1 MVNTTNSPQH
11 RDSDDSLI
19 AEMNMINTAHSR
31 QESASRQ
38 PMRKLAGFYRRQRR
52 LMFTLTVIFAA
63 VALLIVYLLHDR
75 YDAATLLMLD
85 QAQTQLSDAKVN
97 TLPSVESEVEIMS
110 SDAIYQKVALKLGL
124 ASKAKPGPDK
134 IDGDVERSN
143 NTSASA
149 STGQMVDR
157 LIPIPDNDII
167 RVPSHII
174 KALKKKLK
182 VRRRGSSDVIAV
194 EATAD
199 SPKEAAMLS
208 RVFTKVY
215 LAEHVRSKLQF
226 IEGIERALEERV
238 ASLRKQ
244 GKSSGV
250 GATNGPEIDTA
261 IRNFSS
267 QYLARYKLVE
277 LNRQAVLPHLR
288 VASWAVEPDHA
299 SFPQREL
306 LAIAG
311 VLAAIQLAIAIA
323 LLVDLNFTGISSPR
337 ELELASGVWN
347 IGQIPSAGLRRTR
360 RKKCHDWIIELPTSP
375 FSCSIHKLYNGV
387 DLLLRQNQV
396 TPSVMVTGMSEK
408 ICHDVIAVA
417 LARSAALGGK
427 KVVIVSGETH
437 VSRLPLLMSLNE
449 QEPAADVSEE
459 AIEQAVPNNLQTDPK
474 TDLKVLDVKQGGYG
488 WNDGIIHY
496 SVFTG
501 TLEYL
506 ERNFDLVVVVA
517 PSLPQADNIFMQAVR
532 TGLRLLVV
540 QGGASMEDEVTE
552 AVQRLRRVGGDN
564 VVTALIKH

>member
-1 MVNTTNSPQH
+1 
-11 RDSDDSLI
+11 
-19 AEMNMINTAHSR
+19 MINTAPSR

-38 PMRKLAGFYRRQRR
+38 PMRKLAGFYRRQKR

-63 VALLIVYLLHDR
+63 VALLIVYFLHDR
-75 YDAATLLMLD
+75 YEAATLLMLD
-85 QAQTQLSDAKVN
+85 QVQTQSSDSKAN
-97 TLPSVESEVEIMS
+97 TLPSVESEIEIMS

-124 ASKAKPGPDK
+124 ASREKPSPDI
-134 IDGDVERSN
+134 IDENVERPN
-143 NTSASA
+143 DTPATA
-149 STGQMVDR
+149 STSQAVDR
-157 LIPIPDNDII
+157 SIFIPDSDII
-167 RVPSHII
+167 KVPSHII
-174 KALKKKLK
+174 KTLKKKIK

-226 IEGIERALEERV
+226 IEGVERALEERV

-244 GKSSGV
+244 SNSSGA
-250 GATNGPEIDTA
+250 GASNGPIDTA

-299 SFPQREL
+299 NFPRREL
-306 LAIAG
+306 LAVAG

-323 LLVDLNFTGISSPR
+323 LIVDLNFTGISSPR

-347 IGQIPSAGLRRTR
+347 IGQIPSTGLRRAR
-360 RKKCHDWIIELPTSP
+360 LKKCHDWIIELPSSP

-396 TPSVMVTGMSEK
+396 TPSVMVTGMSEG
-408 ICHDVIAVA
+408 IRHDVIAVA
-417 LARSAALGGK
+417 LARSAALSGK

-437 VSRLPLLMSLNE
+437 VSRLPLLMSLKD
-449 QEPAADVSEE
+449 QETELAADVSKE

-517 PSLPQADNIFMQAVR
+517 PSLPRADNIFMQAVR

-540 QGGASMEDEVTE
+540 QGGASMEDEVTD
-552 AVQRLRRVGGDN
+552 AVQRLRKVGGGN
-564 VVTALIKH
+564 VVTALIMH

>member
-1 MVNTTNSPQH
+1 LVITTDSSQH
-11 RDSDDSLI
+11 RDSDNSLI
-19 AEMNMINTAHSR
+19 AEMNMMNTAHSR

-38 PMRKLAGFYRRQRR
+38 PMRKFFGFYQRQRR
-52 LMFTLTVIFAA
+52 LMVTLTVIFVA
-63 VALLIVYLLHDR
+63 VALLVVHFLHDR

-85 QAQTQLSDAKVN
+85 QAQTQSSGSKVN
-97 TLPSVESEVEIMS
+97 TLPSVESEIEIMT
-110 SDAIYQKVALKLGL
+110 SDAIYQKVAIKLGL
-124 ASKAKPGPDK
+124 AKNAKPNPDINDEAVK
-134 IDGDVERSN
+134 RPEDNPATASIDR
-143 NTSASA
+143 T
-149 STGQMVDR
+149 VDR
-157 LIPIPDNDII
+157 LVPVADNDNIK
-167 RVPSHII
+167 VPPHII
-174 KALKKKLK
+174 KALKKKIK
-182 VRRRGSSDVIAV
+182 VRKRGKSDVIAV
-194 EATAD
+194 EATAN
-199 SPKEAAMLS
+199 SPKEAARLS

-244 GKSSGV
+244 GKSSGA
-250 GATNGPEIDTA
+250 GSPNGSEIDTA

-267 QYLARYKLVE
+267 QYIARHKLVE

-288 VASWAVEPDHA
+288 VASWAVEPYHA

-306 LAIAG
+306 LAVAG

-323 LLVDLNFTGISSPR
+323 LLVDLNFTGISSSR

-347 IGQIPSAGLRRTR
+347 IGLIPSAGLRRAR
-360 RKKCHDWIIELPTSP
+360 RKKCHDWIIELPSSP

-387 DLLLRQNQV
+387 DLLLRQHRV
-396 TPSVMVTGMSEK
+396 TPSVMVTGMSER
-408 ICHDVIAVA
+408 IRHDVIAVA
-417 LARSAALGGK
+417 LARSAALSGK
-427 KVVIVSGETH
+427 KVVIVSGETQ
-437 VSRLPLLMSLNE
+437 VSRLPLLMSLKQ
-449 QEPAADVSEE
+449 QEPVSDVAEE
-459 AIEQAVPNNLQTDPK
+459 ALEQAVPNNLQTDPK

-540 QGGASMEDEVTE
+540 QEGASMEDEVTN

-564 VVTALIKH
+564 VVTALIAH

>member
-1 MVNTTNSPQH
+1 
-11 RDSDDSLI
+11 
-19 AEMNMINTAHSR
+19 
-31 QESASRQ
+31 
-38 PMRKLAGFYRRQRR
+38 MRKLAGFYRRQKR

-63 VALLIVYLLHDR
+63 VALLIVYFLHDR
-75 YDAATLLMLD
+75 YEAATLLMLD
-85 QAQTQLSDAKVN
+85 QVQTQSSDSKAN
-97 TLPSVESEVEIMS
+97 TLPSVESEIEIMS

-124 ASKAKPGPDK
+124 ASREKPSPDI
-134 IDGDVERSN
+134 IDENVERPN
-143 NTSASA
+143 DTPATA
-149 STGQMVDR
+149 STSQAVDR
-157 LIPIPDNDII
+157 SIFIPDSDII
-167 RVPSHII
+167 KVPSHII
-174 KALKKKLK
+174 KTLKKKIK

-226 IEGIERALEERV
+226 IEGVERALEERV

-244 GKSSGV
+244 SNSSGA
-250 GATNGPEIDTA
+250 GASNGPIDTA

-299 SFPQREL
+299 NFPRREL
-306 LAIAG
+306 LAVAG

-323 LLVDLNFTGISSPR
+323 LIVDLNFTGISSPR

-347 IGQIPSAGLRRTR
+347 IGQIPSTGLRRAR
-360 RKKCHDWIIELPTSP
+360 LKKCHDWIIELPSSP

-396 TPSVMVTGMSEK
+396 TPSVMVTGMSEG
-408 ICHDVIAVA
+408 IRHDVIAVA
-417 LARSAALGGK
+417 LARSAALSGK

-437 VSRLPLLMSLNE
+437 VSRLPLLMSLKD
-449 QEPAADVSEE
+449 QETELAADVSKE

-517 PSLPQADNIFMQAVR
+517 PSLPRADNIFMQAVR

-540 QGGASMEDEVTE
+540 QGGASMEDEVTD
-552 AVQRLRRVGGDN
+552 AVQRLRKVGGGN
-564 VVTALIKH
+564 VVTALIMH